1 MSCSTCRLGCSSR
14 ARLQGS
20 ILPTQELSPEEVRR
34 AFDLAFPNLAS
45 EADLRVFEARFLGK
59 DGAVRVG
66 MRGVGTLPK
75 EQRADAGRPWVTLEK
90 ELKARV
96 SERRRL
102 MRDSTLSMSLQD
114 EYRDLTLPGLMT
126 SLGASHPVTI
136 IENEC
141 LEILR
146 NFGFTLVEGLEVE
159 DAYHNF
165 DALNIPEYHPARQL
179 QDTFWLANGG
189 LLRSHT
195 TTVQARVLSVKPD
208 LPIKVASVGR
218 VYRNEASDA
227 THSSMF
233 HQLEGFWLEEGLTLA
248 DLKGILREVISQL
261 YGERKIRFKPKYYP
275 YTEPSIGIDLSC
287 TTCDGVGCAA
297 CHEAG
302 WVTVMGAGM
311 IHPNVL
317 REFGYEESLTGIA
330 FGWGTTRL
338 ASQWA
343 GVRRVKDLYSVQQ
356 RVLRQIHGDYR

>member
-1 MSCSTCRLGCSSR
+1 V
-14 ARLQGS
+14 
-20 ILPTQELSPEEVRR
+20 QELSPEEVRR
-34 AFDLAFPNLAS
+34 AFDS
-45 EADLRVFEARFLGK
+45 EFNGLISEVGLKALEARFLGK
-59 DGAVRVG
+59 NGAVRVG
-66 MRGVGTLPK
+66 MRRVGTLPQ
-75 EQRADAGRPWVTLEK
+75 EERAAFGQPWVRLER
-90 ELKARV
+90 ELKALL
-96 SERRRL
+96 SERREA
-102 MRDSTLSMSLQD
+102 MKNSEYSASLQR
-114 EYRDLTLPGLMT
+114 EYLDLTLPGLIA
-126 SLGASHPVTI
+126 SVGASHPVTI

-141 LEILR
+141 LAILR
-146 NFGFTLVEGLEVE
+146 SFGFALVEGMEVE

-165 DALNIPEYHPARQL
+165 DALNIPEHHPARQL
-179 QDTFWLANGG
+179 QDTFWLSNGA

-195 TTVQARVLSVKPD
+195 TTVQARVLGTRPE

-233 HQLEGFWLEEGLTLA
+233 HQLEGFWLEEGLSLS
-248 DLKGILREVISQL
+248 DLKGVLREVISQL
-261 YGERKIRFKPKYYP
+261 YGDRKIRFKPKYYP

-297 CHEAG
+297 CHGAG

-317 REFGYEESLTGIA
+317 REFGYDDSLTGIA

-343 GVRRVKDLYSVQQ
+343 GVHRVKDLYGVQQ
-356 RVLRQIHGDYR
+356 RVLRQIYGDYR